1 MMVTNEL
8 ARRVRLVAAGIAGD
22 VPSPCISIC
31 RMDAATGFCE
41 GCFRTLEEIAEWSR
55 LNDEAKREVWQSIG
69 QRSGQPAKVTAKLRK
84 ENT

>member
-1 MMVTNEL
+1 MMVTDEL
-8 ARRVRLVAAGIAGD
+8 ARRVRLVAAGVAGD

-31 RMDAATGFCE
+31 RMDAASGFCE

-69 QRSGQPAKVTAKLRK
+69 QRSGQPAQASTKLKK